1 MPLNVDTI
9 TLIKEV
15 IACFND
21 LFFIFNISAKK
32 SNDSVSEILN
42 ISLRINS
49 STKVLRSY
57 GAI

>member
-15 IACFND
+15 IACFID